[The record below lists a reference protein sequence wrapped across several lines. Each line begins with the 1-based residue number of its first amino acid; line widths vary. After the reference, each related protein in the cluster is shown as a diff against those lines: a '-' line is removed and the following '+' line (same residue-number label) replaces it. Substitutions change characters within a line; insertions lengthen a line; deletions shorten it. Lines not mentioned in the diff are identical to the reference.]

1 MAIDNFIPQIW
12 SAGVTK
18 AFQLAQVIIPTVNRD
33 YEGDAS
39 KGNTVNITGAIT
51 PTIVDYADNGRTIDA
66 EDISDG
72 TVQLLINQEK
82 AFAFKVDDVDKTQAA
97 GSFDTWTQAAGGA
110 LAEEAEATV
119 LAAMVAEAGTN
130 LNPSGSGQVAVD
142 TADEAL
148 AALRAIRTKL
158 TKNKVPAAGRFVAV
172 NPAFADLVI
181 AKLSDV
187 AVAGDAGELRNGVIG
202 RIYGMTIIE
211 TPMFA
216 EATKPVAVGYHTI
229 AVAFVAQIAETEA
242 LRDPS
247 AFKDII
253 RGLNVYG
260 VKVVR
265 PEAVVK
271 YISA

>member
-18 AFQLAQVIIPTVNRD
+18 AFQMAQVIIPTVNRD

-51 PTIVDYADNGRTIDA
+51 PTITDYADNGRTIDA

-97 GSFDTWTQAAGGA
+97 GSFDTWTAAAGGA

-119 LAAMVAEAGTN
+119 LAAMIAEAGAN
-130 LNPSGSGQVAVD
+130 LNTGQGAVVVD

-187 AVAGDAGELRNGVIG
+187 AVAGDSGELRNGVIG

-271 YISA
+271 YLSA

>member
-18 AFQLAQVIIPTVNRD
+18 AFQLAQVIIPTVNRE
-33 YEGDAS
+33 YEGDAA
-39 KGNTVNITGAIT
+39 KGNTVNITGAVT
-51 PTIVDYADNGRTIDA
+51 PTIVDYADNGRTITA
-66 EDISDG
+66 EDIADG
-72 TVQLLINQEK
+72 TVQLLIDNEK
-82 AFAFKVDDVDKTQAA
+82 AFAFKVDDIDKTQAA
-97 GSFDTWTQAAGGA
+97 GSFDTWTQAAGMA
-110 LAEEAEATV
+110 LAEEAEAAV
-119 LAAMVAEAGTN
+119 LAKMVAGAGVNAQAST
-130 LNPSGSGQVAVD
+130 PVAVD

-148 AALRAIRTKL
+148 AALRAIRTAL
-158 TKNKVPAAGRFVAV
+158 TKNKVPASGRFVAV
-172 NPAFADLVI
+172 NPAFADLII

-187 AVAGDAGELRNGVIG
+187 AAAGSEGELRNGVIG
-202 RIYGMTIIE
+202 RIYGLTVIE

-216 EATKPVAVGYHTI
+216 EVTKPVAVGYHTI